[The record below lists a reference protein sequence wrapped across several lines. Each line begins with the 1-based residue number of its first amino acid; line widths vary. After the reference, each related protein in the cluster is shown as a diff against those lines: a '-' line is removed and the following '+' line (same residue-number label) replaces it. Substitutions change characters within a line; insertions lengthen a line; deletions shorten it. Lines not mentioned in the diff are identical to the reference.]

1 MRFCALLFIYNMYT
15 NANYDELPHCSSL
28 ERCDR
33 LKHEK
38 ELLIE
43 EIAKLYC
50 HLQSAEDAI
59 AEHSTKEDL
68 LSQKLN
74 SLSEIAAERD
84 ELLDRL
90 DKEMTYKYTL
100 ERSLEEQKCRNVE
113 LESKAVVFEDK
124 EAMLSNKLFKL
135 EKQLAERDEHIK
147 ELFHI
152 IHDYENVLN
161 RNQEQVTKK
170 SHELFVAKSELSELR
185 AKINDIEENINLMQ
199 ICSSKFN
206 EVEENIQSISSY
218 EGSNLPRNV
227 PDIDHSQSK
236 ISVIQSHNE
245 ESLIQV
251 QPPTAKINQKSL
263 ADELFEMEAD
273 HSILLRYGIRN
284 SFTFENKTVEESL
297 RDLSIR
303 LHTFKLELRCKRN
316 LLRHYDYCLLDYEK
330 IHEGKRYWSA
340 EDINDFKCES
350 ETYFHL
356 IIKQCTEISV
366 LTGMHFQKA
375 PTLWTNVPSNFGA
388 RFPMTLINRSTLETR
403 SSSTHAVFFSGRFG
417 KKGRD
422 TRNGTVK
429 HEKKGVDD
437 WSLVPVITERSQLT
451 KTNYLIANQENET
464 LVNNKLLKSFPA
476 SIEQLTDILEADH
489 KTLLCGINMGQLKKT
504 HIEIS
509 LTREVLKLG
518 KISAFLKLGKRIKPM
533 NFQNLK
539 PEQIRSNFGEQIYNL
554 LESRNSS
561 FTPDNT
567 FTNAV
572 SSYILTLNKIMSLVR
587 FLPLHDDHS
596 SHDKG
601 GYLRQLLKY
610 LETQIYL
617 FIQELLQY
625 RDPKPM
631 GSQENIHE
639 KTFNDTT
646 DGYTYS
652 FKESNSQNETKS
664 LSQYSNIEMNLKF
677 RNSPDQK
684 SKRGSQMLLNIPN
697 LEKPKCLQISYCNNV
712 IKRAISHTKHRLSD
726 MPKRLTIDLKLNNLM
741 LLFFCC
747 IFCYFTLPVIMHEIS
762 RFSDSS
768 MYDSS
773 TLKFYSYIRHTVK
786 NATETYSVLC
796 SKLFD
801 ITLSLQY
808 SDGYRPI

>member
-518 KISAFLKLGKRIKPM
+518 KISA
-533 NFQNLK
+533 
-539 PEQIRSNFGEQIYNL
+539 
-554 LESRNSS
+554 
-561 FTPDNT
+561 
-567 FTNAV
+567 
-572 SSYILTLNKIMSLVR
+572 
-587 FLPLHDDHS
+587 
-596 SHDKG
+596 

-631 GSQENIHE
+631 GSSQENIHE

>member
-100 ERSLEEQKCRNVE
+100 ERSLEEQKCLNVE

-124 EAMLSNKLFKL
+124 EAILSNKLFKL

-356 IIKQCTEISV
+356 IIKQCTEISM

-518 KISAFLKLGKRIKPM
+518 KISA
-533 NFQNLK
+533 
-539 PEQIRSNFGEQIYNL
+539 
-554 LESRNSS
+554 
-561 FTPDNT
+561 
-567 FTNAV
+567 
-572 SSYILTLNKIMSLVR
+572 
-587 FLPLHDDHS
+587 
-596 SHDKG
+596 

-652 FKESNSQNETKS
+652 FKESNSQNETTS
-664 LSQYSNIEMNLKF
+664 LSQYSNMEMNLKF
-677 RNSPDQK
+677 RKSPDQK

-747 IFCYFTLPVIMHEIS
+747 IFCYITLPLIMHEIS

-773 TLKFYSYIRHTVK
+773 TLEFYSYIRHTVK

>member
-15 NANYDELPHCSSL
+15 NANYDELSHCPSL
-28 ERCDR
+28 ERCDQ

-100 ERSLEEQKCRNVE
+100 ESLLEEQKRRNVE
-113 LESKAVVFEDK
+113 LESKAVVLEDK
-124 EAMLSNKLFKL
+124 EAMLSSKLFKL

-161 RNQEQVTKK
+161 RNQEQVTKT

-185 AKINDIEENINLMQ
+185 AIVNDIEENINLMQ
-199 ICSSKFN
+199 ICSSKVN

-227 PDIDHSQSK
+227 PDIDHNRSK
-236 ISVIQSHNE
+236 ISVIRSHNV
-245 ESLIQV
+245 ESLIQI

-273 HSILLRYGIRN
+273 HSILFRYGIQHINSCAYYRN
-284 SFTFENKTVEESL
+284 SFTFENRTVEEFL

-303 LHTFKLELRCKRN
+303 LHTFKLKLRCKRN

-366 LTGMHFQKA
+366 LTEMHFQKA

-403 SSSTHAVFFSGRFG
+403 SSSTHAVFFSGKFG
-417 KKGRD
+417 NKGRD
-422 TRNGTVK
+422 TCNGTVK

-464 LVNNKLLKSFPA
+464 LVNNKLLKSFPS
-476 SIEQLTDILEADH
+476 SIEQLTDISEADH

-504 HIEIS
+504 HTEIS

-518 KISAFLKLGKRIKPM
+518 KISA
-533 NFQNLK
+533 
-539 PEQIRSNFGEQIYNL
+539 
-554 LESRNSS
+554 
-561 FTPDNT
+561 
-567 FTNAV
+567 
-572 SSYILTLNKIMSLVR
+572 
-587 FLPLHDDHS
+587 
-596 SHDKG
+596 
-601 GYLRQLLKY
+601 GYRRQFLKY

-625 RDPKPM
+625 RDPKHM
-631 GSQENIHE
+631 GSSQENIHE
-639 KTFNDTT
+639 KTSNDTT
-646 DGYTYS
+646 DEYTYS

-664 LSQYSNIEMNLKF
+664 LSQYSNMEMNLKF
-677 RNSPDQK
+677 RNSLDQK
-684 SKRGSQMLLNIPN
+684 SKRGPQMH
-697 LEKPKCLQISYCNNV
+697 
-712 IKRAISHTKHRLSD
+712 A
-726 MPKRLTIDLKLNNLM
+726 
-741 LLFFCC
+741 
-747 IFCYFTLPVIMHEIS
+747 
-762 RFSDSS
+762 
-768 MYDSS
+768 
-773 TLKFYSYIRHTVK
+773 VK

-808 SDGYRPI
+808 SDGCRPI